1 MEVLLW
7 LIVVAVVVFAVA
19 VVGSALYLPV
29 VAEYGCEASTVVQ
42 QLRCSL
48 IT

>member
-19 VVGSALYLPV
+19 VVGSVLYLPV
-29 VAEYGCEASTVVQ
+29 VVESGCEASAVMQ